1 MKTDSIFYNLFK
13 AFPGIFFELIGISPE
28 EASAYEFTS
37 REVKQLSFRLDGL
50 FLPTDNN
57 PDKPLYVLEVQFQPD
72 DNLYY
77 RLFGELFLY
86 LRQYKPPYPW
96 QVVIIY
102 PSRRVEREQ
111 TLHFGEMLTLKGI
124 RRIYLDEL
132 GESAA
137 GSLGVGVVKLV
148 IEDASTAPALAK
160 RLIAQAK
167 EEVTDEIIERELI
180 DLIET
185 IVIYKLP
192 QKSREE
198 IEAMFSLSELKQT
211 KFYQEAFAEGEQ
223 IGEQRGEQR
232 GQQRGQQAKSEAI
245 TRMLEFGLQ
254 EEAIAHLLALPLNTV
269 QQASQSFHSQ
279 NIVAF
284 IELLKNQRL
293 LFSPETLNEL
303 SQFIE
308 TFPDDIPSLSKGL
321 TYWCKQEEHSR
332 YLEAWHQVRKTQP
345 SGYSPNKETL
355 KNAIEQS

>member
-57 PDKPLYVLEVQFQPD
+57 PEKPLYVLEVQFQPD

-86 LRQYKPPYPW
+86 LRQYKPPHPW

-102 PSRRVEREQ
+102 PSRRLEREQ
-111 TLHFGEMLTLKGI
+111 TLHFGEMLTLKGVK
-124 RRIYLDEL
+124 RIYLDEL
-132 GESAA
+132 GESAES
-137 GSLGVGVVKLV
+137 SLGVGVVKLV
-148 IEDASTAPALAK
+148 IEDASTAPALAQK
-160 RLIAQAK
+160 LIAQAK
-167 EEVTDEIIERELI
+167 EEVTDELTERELI

-198 IEAMFSLSELKQT
+198 IETMLGLSELKQT
-211 KFYQEAFAEGEQ
+211 KVYQEALAE
-223 IGEQRGEQR
+223 GEQRGEQR
-232 GQQRGQQAKSEAI
+232 GEQQAKLNAI
-245 TRMLEFGLQ
+245 HRMIEFGLTQ
-254 EEAIAHLLALPLNTV
+254 EAIAHLLDLPVNEV
-269 QQASQSFHSQ
+269 QQAVEYFHIQ
-279 NIVAF
+279 NIASF
-284 IELLKNQRL
+284 IEFVNNQKS
-293 LFSPETLNEL
+293 LFSPEDITNL

-321 TYWCKQEEHSR
+321 IYWCKQDGHFR
-332 YLEAWHQVRKTQP
+332 YIEAWRRVKITQL
-345 SGYSPNKETL
+345 SDYTLNKETL